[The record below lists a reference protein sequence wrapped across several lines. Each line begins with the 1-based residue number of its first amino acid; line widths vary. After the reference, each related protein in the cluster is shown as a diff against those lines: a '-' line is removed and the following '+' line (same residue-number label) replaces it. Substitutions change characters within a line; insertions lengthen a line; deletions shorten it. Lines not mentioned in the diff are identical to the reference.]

1 MSLSSSTIKNLEII
15 SQLQIYDKLNTND
28 EILYID
34 AGYMLQFLVRYYY
47 GCNRTNT
54 VKRLTEICETVEHFL
69 NSNGIRMNDIREIV
83 NPPIFTGNSKNVRAK
98 KLKYR
103 ASKKTFPTEIV
114 ENGKILLELVPKS
127 IIGIGNLIE
136 TYKADDAT
144 RDELEK
150 IKLRLE
156 AILV

>member
-1 MSLSSSTIKNLEII
+1 MSISPSIVKNLEII
-15 SQLQIYDKLNTND
+15 SQLRIYDKLNTND

-34 AGYMLQFLVRYYY
+34 SGYMLQCLVRYYY

-54 VKRLTEICETVEHFL
+54 IKRLTEICEIVEQFFY
-69 NSNGIRMNDIREIV
+69 SNCIRMNDIREII
-83 NPPIFTGNSKNVRAK
+83 NPPSFTGSSKNVRAK

-103 ASKKTFPTEIV
+103 ASKKIFPPEIV
-114 ENGKILLELVPKS
+114 ETGKILLELVPKS

-136 TYKADDAT
+136 TYKADDT
-144 RDELEK
+144 IRTELEK
-150 IKLRLE
+150 VKTRLE